1 MRPSVAPHNLCI
13 QWIHEGPSHD
23 ALVRSARL
31 LGDILCGSFLSRC
44 LPRDGRSP
52 RQDHH
57 ALCSMAL
64 RLLPSTP
71 PCRLRA
77 FASSQVK
84 LEDGVVRF
92 RSRLVSILG
101 PGPSPLLELR
111 HAQMKR
117 PMLMVSRTEIA
128 RVSVRLV
135 THAFREG
142 LRDWLADPGLARD
155 QDKDPRRA
163 WPAPYRRKRSS
174 IPCRQQPAWSSHAV
188 PQTGSACRSR
198 PGPATRVHSRISDVS
213 PRDLKNCC
221 SPREKPG

>member
-1 MRPSVAPHNLCI
+1 VRQLLVTLLA
-13 QWIHEGPSHD
+13 EGWE
-23 ALVRSARL
+23 VSAT
-31 LGDILCGSFLSRC
+31 G
-44 LPRDGRSP
+44 P
-52 RQDHH
+52 
-57 ALCSMAL
+57 
-64 RLLPSTP
+64 
-71 PCRLRA
+71 
-77 FASSQVK
+77 
-84 LEDGVVRF
+84 
-92 RSRLVSILG
+92 SRLVLYGAAPIAKHSAVSTPRLRVESG
-101 PGPSPLLELR
+101 QARRWGCALPVAARQYRRAGPSPLLELR